1 MTRPLILVSNDD
13 GIDAPGIAI
22 LADAMRALGEVWVV
36 APATEQ
42 SAVSGAISLRQ
53 PLRIRERAPQQL
65 AVSGTPTDCV
75 YIALNHALPR
85 RPALCVSG
93 INHGAN
99 LGDDVLYSG
108 TVAAAIEATL
118 SDVPSIAFS
127 QAGRGA
133 MDAGLLASWVRRI
146 AADALKEGMPRA
158 SFLNVNFPP
167 ELSASSGVR
176 VSKLGRRNYGRQV
189 VAKEDPRHLPY
200 YWLGGSELGFDDMPG
215 SDCNAVAEGHISL
228 SPVDLDLT
236 HYRFLNELR
245 QWDALQPHAEP
256 RSQGAPGDNDV

>member
-22 LADAMRALGEVWVV
+22 LAEAMEALGEVWVV

-53 PLRIRERAPQQL
+53 PLRITEHAPGRL

-85 RPALCVSG
+85 KPALCVSG

-99 LGDDVLYSG
+99 LGDDILYSG

-127 QAGRGA
+127 QAGHEA
-133 MDAGLLASWVRRI
+133 MDPEQLRAWTQRLAG
-146 AADALKEGMPRA
+146 AALRQGMPRA
-158 SFLNVNFPP
+158 SFLNVNFPVKF
-167 ELSASSGVR
+167 SAESRVR

-189 VAKEDPRHLPY
+189 VAKEDPRHTPY

-215 SDCNAVAEGHISL
+215 SDCNTVAQGDISL

-236 HYRFLNELR
+236 HYRFFNELR
-245 QWDALQPHAEP
+245 QWDELQPLSGSPSA
-256 RSQGAPGDNDV
+256 GAPGGDHE

>member
-1 MTRPLILVSNDD
+1 MNRPLILVSNDD
-13 GIDAPGIAI
+13 GIHAPGIEL
-22 LADAMRALGEVWVV
+22 LAGAMEALGEVWVV

-53 PLRIRERAPQQL
+53 PLRIVEHGERRL

-85 RPALCVSG
+85 RPTLCVSG

-133 MDAGLLASWVRRI
+133 FEERLLATWVERI
-146 AADALKEGMPRA
+146 ARAALARGMPRA
-158 SFLNVNFPP
+158 TFLNVNFPP
-167 ELSASSGVR
+167 TLSPQSNIR

-215 SDCNAVAEGHISL
+215 SDCNAVAAGDISL

-236 HYRFLNELR
+236 HYRFLGELR
-245 QWDALQPHAEP
+245 QWDELQPVSDMNSDQP
-256 RSQGAPGDNDV
+256 TRDDNE

>member
-13 GIDAPGIAI
+13 GIDATGINI
-22 LADAMRALGEVWVV
+22 LADAMSDLGEVWVV

-53 PLRIRERAPQQL
+53 PLRIDERAPGRL

-85 RPALCVSG
+85 RPDLCVSG

-133 MDAGLLASWVRRI
+133 MNAELLATWARRI
-146 AADALKEGMPRA
+146 AAGALKEGMPRA

-167 ELSASSGVR
+167 ELSGSSGVR

-215 SDCNAVAEGHISL
+215 SDCNVVAEGHISL

-245 QWDALQPHAEP
+245 QWDALQPLTDP
-256 RSQGAPGDNDV
+256 RLDGSPGDTDV